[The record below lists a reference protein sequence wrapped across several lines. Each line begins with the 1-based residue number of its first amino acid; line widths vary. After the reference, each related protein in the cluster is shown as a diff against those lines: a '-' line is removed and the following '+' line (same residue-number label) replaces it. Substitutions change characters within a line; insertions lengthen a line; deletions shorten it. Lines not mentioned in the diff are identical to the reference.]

1 MGALLYWDRDD
12 HFAVDHGI
20 SGISRK
26 TVQYYGGMVDLGFA
40 AYPAGELL
48 CQFLNY
54 DPSDFFAMKRQRDG
68 RIPVPPEQL
77 AALLSEM
84 PYYRELMAQLEPD
97 RRLLCGQLFSQYQ
110 RGILWQDTEACFQLI
125 ENRYLHL
132 ANQFFQATEDGRT
145 TLSALA
151 SLPEGTLDSPALGA
165 SLRTPVARPEP
176 TFVIRD
182 RKTEPKLAEQYR
194 LTRLSELLYLELIHL
209 LFSGGSIQQCRN
221 CGRFFLPERGY
232 SYRYCSRVAPGE
244 SERTCRDIGAARA
257 RQNKLAGSTVL
268 TVYQRAY
275 KRYYARVLKQRWSKE
290 QFQRWQEAALRVR
303 REAEASHWSGQQLED
318 ELRGLA
324 ENVSRQE

>member
-1 MGALLYWDRDD
+1 MGALLNWDRDD

-20 SGISRK
+20 SGISGK
-26 TVQYYGGMVDLGFA
+26 TVQYYSGMVDVGFA
-40 AYPAGELL
+40 VYPAGELL

-68 RIPVPPEQL
+68 RVPVPPEQL
-77 AALLSEM
+77 AALLSGM
-84 PYYRELMAQLEPD
+84 PYYRELMAQLEPG

-110 RGILWQDTEACFQLI
+110 RGILWQDAQECFQLI
-125 ENRYLHL
+125 ENRYLPL
-132 ANQFFQATEDGRT
+132 AIQIFRAAENGRNA
-145 TLSALA
+145 LSALA
-151 SLPEGTLDSPALGA
+151 SLPEGALDSPSLGA
-165 SLRTPVARPEP
+165 YLRAPMSKPEP
-176 TFVIRD
+176 AFVIRD
-182 RKTEPKLAEQYR
+182 RKTEPRLAEQYR
-194 LTRLSELLYLELIHL
+194 LTRLSELMYLELIHL
-209 LFSGGSIQQCRN
+209 LFSGGSIQKCGN

-290 QFQRWQEAALRVR
+290 QFQHWQEEALRVR
-303 REAEASHWSGQQLED
+303 SEAEASHWSGLQLED
-318 ELRGLA
+318 KLRELA
-324 ENVSRQE
+324 ENL